1 MTKELGRD
9 DKHLQNFIEQQHPY
23 SDLTGR
29 IELFFSND
37 VSKKLIIVGL
47 SLTLMSENFAQISE
61 AWPCLLT
68 CSNTNTLNRI
78 HKFNLINSKFV
89 SFSKCRLH
97 RI

>member
-37 VSKKLIIVGL
+37 VML
-47 SLTLMSENFAQISE
+47 SFAKDR
-61 AWPCLLT
+61 PG
-68 CSNTNTLNRI
+68 R
-78 HKFNLINSKFV
+78 
-89 SFSKCRLH
+89 
-97 RI
+97 